1 MLFTGD
7 SLCEWGVL
15 LNLVQECCK
24 PEVFLKS
31 MQNIKELNN
40 AFDTILPGHHGFP
53 VDKSYI
59 DDYIICAERILDGT
73 VEKTKDNGR
82 LAAKYGKVLIMI
94 PDDV

>member
-1 MLFTGD
+1 M
-7 SLCEWGVL
+7 SLHL
-15 LNLVQECCK
+15 LLRRGRLYLRGFVIC
-24 PEVFLKS
+24 FAG
-31 MQNIKELNN
+31 MKERCSLIQGLDN